1 MRFSFVFAFAALF
14 VGCAPEIGDSCK
26 SSIDCSVQGDR
37 ICDETLPNG
46 YCTVL
51 NCNPDAC
58 PNGARCVE
66 WRGGFDRT
74 AIRVCMKR
82 CTGSGGCREG
92 YECIG
97 EADIP
102 LENGVPIARVVD
114 LDLKTDNPRFCSFPP
129 SGASTA
135 DLSTSSDVWSSE
147 GDASIEPDAGF

>member
-1 MRFSFVFAFAALF
+1 MRSVLLAFALGALF

-26 SSIDCSVQGDR
+26 SSVDCSVQGDR

-51 NCNPDAC
+51 NCDPDSC

-82 CTGSGGCREG
+82 CNGEGGCREG

-97 EADIP
+97 DERMNNIHFLMDFENAREAGDV
-102 LENGVPIARVVD
+102 EDVG
-114 LDLKTDNPRFCSFPP
+114 PP
-129 SGASTA
+129 PADTA
-135 DLSTSSDVWSSE
+135 E
-147 GDASIEPDAGF
+147 

>member
-1 MRFSFVFAFAALF
+1 MRSVLLAFALGALF

-26 SSIDCSVQGDR
+26 SSVDCSVQGDR

-51 NCNPDAC
+51 NCDPDSC

-74 AIRVCMKR
+74 AIRVRMKR
-82 CTGSGGCREG
+82 CNGEGGCRDG

-97 EADIP
+97 EADVP

-114 LDLKTDNPRFCSFPP
+114 LDLKTDTPRFCSFPP
-129 SGASTA
+129 SGSSTEG
-135 DLSTSSDVWSSE
+135 LSTESSTPFD
-147 GDASIEPDAGF
+147 GDARVEPDAGL